1 MIIKTWIWLI
11 VVINVAAHFFLKFLS
26 NLVLSLKDRFD
37 KVKDHK

>member
-1 MIIKTWIWLI
+1 MYLKEIGLRAEI
-11 VVINVAAHFFLKFLS
+11 VVAAHFFLKFLS